1 MSGNRAHMSS
11 VDCGPPNEF
20 DDIVHFEDRKDLFVP
35 KYPVRDNEPID
46 VRKQRLLY
54 QSRKRG
60 MLENDLLLST
70 FAAKFLKSMTDE
82 QVQMYDTLI
91 NQVSN
96 DWDIYYWATC
106 KKPTPV
112 EYENEIMA
120 MLKLHVQNKNR
131 VSLRMPDLEAPP
143 TTHR

>member
-1 MSGNRAHMSS
+1 MSS

-20 DDIVHFEDRKDLFVP
+20 DDIVHFDDSKELFVP
-35 KYPVRDNEPID
+35 RYPVRDNEPIA

-70 FAAKFLKSMTDE
+70 FAAKFLNSMTE
-82 QVQMYDTLI
+82 QQVEMYDTLI

-106 KKPTPV
+106 KKPTPA

-131 VSLRMPDLEAPP
+131 ISLRMPDLD
-143 TTHR
+143 